1 MYQRLKYHQSNIMTM
16 TRITAVLLC
25 LLCLTA
31 VSLNAQDGKTRV
43 ISGTVTE
50 AETSEPLPGASI
62 LIKGT
67 RTGTYT
73 DIDGKFS
80 IEIPFDDATLEI
92 SYIGFQQQSI
102 RIDGKTDKYDVELL
116 PDANMLEE
124 MVVIGYSSKKKE
136 NLLGAVS
143 TATVD
148 DVNMRAL
155 SSADLLLQGK
165 MAGVMMTQTS
175 AQPGATTSEIRVRG
189 ITSIDNNNDPLV
201 IIDGVEYHIERG
213 KARNEDQLFELFLA
227 ADGHKAPECG
237 E

>member
-80 IEIPFDDATLEI
+80 IEIPSDDATLEI

-175 AQPGATTSEIRVRG
+175 AQPGAVLPTRS
-189 ITSIDNNNDPLV
+189 
-201 IIDGVEYHIERG
+201 
-213 KARNEDQLFELFLA
+213 
-227 ADGHKAPECG
+227 
-237 E
+237 